1 MWLYTARLFLF
12 LPLAF
17 RTWGV
22 CASESLFNERNFKFI
37 DFDPLGDKN
46 AALGCAQNQVGG
58 HARVNNRAL
67 DATVVRKKFKLRSL
81 LEGLLFLKQCRVSTE
96 PAQLSPGGGTVL
108 LTAIEEAISIAES
121 SIIASTRK
129 IYNNNMYWK

>member
-1 MWLYTARLFLF
+1 MALHDEILT
-12 LPLAF
+12 LPSTSILDL
-17 RTWGV
+17 GV
-22 CASESLFNERNFKFI
+22 CASTYDERNYDFI
-37 DFDPLGDKN
+37 DFDSL
-46 AALGCAQNQVGG
+46 AQNQVGG

-129 IYNNNMYWK
+129 IYNNNMYWN